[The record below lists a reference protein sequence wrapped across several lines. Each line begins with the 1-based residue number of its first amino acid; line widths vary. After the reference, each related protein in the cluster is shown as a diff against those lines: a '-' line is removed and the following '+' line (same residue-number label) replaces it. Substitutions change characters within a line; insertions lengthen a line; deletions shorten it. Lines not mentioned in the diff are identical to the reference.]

1 MIKEKK
7 KKYLSN
13 KDLYC
18 EILVSKA
25 QGKLTPRAAQMIML
39 LGKKLQTKLYY
50 QNSDDKKDCLQEAM
64 LSVFKFWYNFDEIK
78 GENAFAYFSEVI
90 KRGLAQGWNKMYR
103 IKGDKDNYYTT
114 MSLDQMT
121 ENLNTPF

>member
-1 MIKEKK
+1 MEVKK

-25 QGKLTPRAAQMIML
+25 KGRLTPRAAQMLML
-39 LGKKLQTKLYY
+39 LGKKLQSKMYY
-50 QNSDDKKDCLQEAM
+50 KNSDDKKDCLQEAM
-64 LSVFKFWYNFDEIK
+64 LSVFKFWYNFDELK
-78 GENAFAYFSEVI
+78 GDNAFAYYSEVI

-103 IKGDKDNYYTT
+103 LKGDKDGNFTT